1 MAEMLIGSEM
11 SKLIIVYINLLES
24 IQLVGRLWPHSRRG
38 RESATFEYDHS
49 WLKHPHKFALEPA
62 LTLGPGQFHTGAN
75 RRMFGAIGDS
85 APDSWGRLLI
95 RRSARQQARASG
107 SAEHTLTEM
116 DYLLAVNDQ
125 ARMGALRFALE
136 EGGPFL
142 AVNSK
147 SSIPPLIAL
156 PRLLAAADH
165 VTSDDESAE
174 DLRLLLAPGS
184 SLGGARPKTSVID
197 QDGVLSI
204 AKFPSNNDEMD
215 IVGWE
220 AIALDLAER
229 AGLIVPRRR
238 VVEIRGRRVLVL
250 QRFDRMDSTRIP
262 FLSAMSMVGTADHE
276 QSSYLE
282 IADAIRRYGATPRT
296 DLKEL
301 WKRIVFN
308 ILISNVDDHMRN
320 HGFLYVGHDGWNLSP
335 AYDLN
340 PTPIHIKPR
349 VLSTNINLDDSTASL
364 DTALSVAEYF
374 NIPPDQA
381 RIMAADV
388 GRAVKNW
395 YLEASAMGLSKTE
408 IDRMASA
415 FEHEDLIKATGTS

>member
-1 MAEMLIGSEM
+1 M
-11 SKLIIVYINLLES
+11 SKLIIVYIDILGS

-38 RESATFEYDHS
+38 RESATFEYDRS
-49 WLKHPHKFALEPA
+49 WLKHQHKFALEPA
-62 LTLGPGQFHTGAN
+62 LSLGSGQFHTGAN

-95 RRSARQQARASG
+95 RRSRRQQIRAYG
-107 SAEHTLTEM
+107 SAEHTLTEV
-116 DYLLAVNDQ
+116 DYLLAVDDQ

-136 EGGPFL
+136 EGGSFL
-142 AVNSK
+142 AFNVQG
-147 SSIPPLIAL
+147 SIPPLIAL
-156 PRLLAAADH
+156 PSLLAAADH
-165 VTSDDESAE
+165 VVSDDESPE

-184 SLGGARPKTSVID
+184 SLGGARPKASVID
-197 QDGVLSI
+197 RDGGLSI
-204 AKFPSNNDEMD
+204 AKFPSTNDEMD

-229 AGLIVPRRR
+229 AGLVVPRRR
-238 VVEIRGRRVLVL
+238 VLEIGGRRVLVL
-250 QRFDRMDSTRIP
+250 QRFDRTDSARIP
-262 FLSAMSMVGTADHE
+262 FLSAMSMIGTTDHE

-282 IADAIRRYGATPRT
+282 IADAIRRYGATPMA
-296 DLKEL
+296 DLHEL

-320 HGFLYVGHDGWNLSP
+320 HGFLYVGHDGWRLSP

-349 VLSTNINLDDSTASL
+349 VLSTNIDIDDSTASL

-374 NIPPDQA
+374 DIPPDQA

-388 GRAVKNW
+388 GRSVKNW
-395 YLEASAMGLSKTE
+395 HFEASALGLSRAE

-415 FEHEDLIKATGTS
+415 FEHEDLKKATGTP

>member
-1 MAEMLIGSEM
+1 M
-11 SKLIIVYINLLES
+11 SKLIIIYIDLSGS

-38 RESATFEYDHS
+38 RESATFEYDRS
-49 WLKHPHKFALEPA
+49 WLKHQHKFALEPA
-62 LTLGPGQFHTGAN
+62 LALGPGQFHTGAN

-85 APDSWGRLLI
+85 APDSWGRMLI
-95 RRSARQQARASG
+95 RRSTRQQTRASG
-107 SAEHTLTEM
+107 SAEKTLTEI
-116 DYLLAVNDQ
+116 DYLLAVDDQ

-136 EGGPFL
+136 DGGPFL
-142 AVNSK
+142 AVNSQG
-147 SSIPPLIAL
+147 SIPPLIAL

-165 VTSDDESAE
+165 VASDDESPE

-184 SLGGARPKTSVID
+184 SLGGARPKASIID
-197 QDGVLSI
+197 RNGVLSI
-204 AKFPSNNDEMD
+204 AKFPSSNDEMD

-238 VVEIRGRRVLVL
+238 VVEIGDRRVLVL
-250 QRFDRMDSTRIP
+250 QRFDRTGNARIP
-262 FLSAMSMVGTADHE
+262 FLSAMSMIGSADHE

-282 IADAIRRYGATPRT
+282 IADAIRRYGATPKS
-296 DLKEL
+296 DLQEL

-320 HGFLYVGHDGWNLSP
+320 HGFLYVGHDGWSLSP

-349 VLSTNINLDDSTASL
+349 VLSTNIDIDDSTASL

-374 NIPPDQA
+374 DIPPDQA

-388 GRAVKNW
+388 GRSVKNW
-395 YLEASAMGLSKTE
+395 HLEASALGLSRAE

-415 FEHEDLIKATGTS
+415 FEHEDLKKATGTP

>member
-1 MAEMLIGSEM
+1 M
-11 SKLIIVYINLLES
+11 SKLIIVYIDLLGS
-24 IQLVGRLWPHSRRG
+24 IRLVGRLWPHSRRG
-38 RESATFEYDHS
+38 RESATFEYDRS

-62 LTLGPGQFHTGAN
+62 LSLGPGQFHTGAN
-75 RRMFGAIGDS
+75 RKIFGALGDS

-95 RRSARQQARASG
+95 RRSTRQLARASG
-107 SAEHTLTEM
+107 SAELTLTEI
-116 DYLLAVNDQ
+116 DYLLAVDDQ

-142 AVNSK
+142 AANSQGR
-147 SSIPPLIAL
+147 IPPLIAL
-156 PRLLAAADH
+156 PRLFAAADR
-165 VTSDDESAE
+165 VTSDDESIE

-184 SLGGARPKTSVID
+184 SLGGARPKASIID
-197 QDGVLSI
+197 RNGVLSI
-204 AKFPSNNDEMD
+204 AKFPSSNDEMD

-229 AGLIVPRRR
+229 AGLIVPGRR
-238 VVEIRGRRVLVL
+238 VVEIGDRRVLVL
-250 QRFDRMDSTRIP
+250 QRFDRTDNARIP
-262 FLSAMSMVGTADHE
+262 FLSAMSMIGSADHE
-276 QSSYLE
+276 PSSYLE
-282 IADAIRRYGATPRT
+282 IADAIRRYGATPKS
-296 DLKEL
+296 DLQEL

-320 HGFLYVGHDGWNLSP
+320 HGFLYVGYDGWRLSP

-349 VLSTNINLDDSTASL
+349 VLSTNIDIDDSTASL

-374 NIPPDQA
+374 DIPPDQA

-388 GRAVKNW
+388 GRSVKNW
-395 YLEASAMGLSKTE
+395 HLEALALGLSRAE

-415 FEHEDLIKATGTS
+415 FEHEDLKKATVTL